1 MPTDQQLRCTI
12 GSGSRSFAL
21 ANNCVACFVN
31 NFFVCQ
37 SSCPLDVIAFHC
49 HFTQVM
55 QQGGHSQGPAI
66 VAGKMEKPGH
76 RVSYSSKTLG
86 GRGIIDPETIGP
98 SGGRQKNL

>member
-1 MPTDQQLRCTI
+1 MPTDQQLRCAI

-21 ANNCVACFVN
+21 ANNCVSCLVN

-76 RVSYSSKTLG
+76 PATYSSHNLG
-86 GRGIIDPETIGP
+86 VRVIKPLERIGP
-98 SGGRQKNL
+98 CGEVQK